1 TIANA
6 VSMNAGS
13 SGITFSGGSNL
24 TFQGSTWAMA
34 ASGQTY
40 NVASSSTA
48 TINDVISGGGSGG
61 IIKTGSGT
69 LVIGGSSA
77 NTFTGGL
84 TISGGQVTLQKTA
97 GTNAIGSGNIV
108 INSGGTLLLANSN
121 QLPSGTNMVLNGG
134 VFNTGGQNQALGTLT
149 LSSTSNID
157 MGSGANIISFAD
169 SSGASW
175 SSNPIL
181 NIVNWDGS
189 LTGGG
194 SSQLIFG
201 SAASGLTANQIAQIR
216 FYNPAGLSPGTY
228 SAQILS
234 TGELIPDAAPEPATT
249 VAGLLMGLI
258 AVFWEIKRHKKKRIA
273 TSPCPN

>member
-1 TIANA
+1 
-6 VSMNAGS
+6 
-13 SGITFSGGSNL
+13 
-24 TFQGSTWAMA
+24 
-34 ASGQTY
+34 
-40 NVASSSTA
+40 
-48 TINDVISGGGSGG
+48 
-61 IIKTGSGT
+61 
-69 LVIGGSSA
+69 
-77 NTFTGGL
+77 
-84 TISGGQVTLQKTA
+84 
-97 GTNAIGSGNIV
+97 
-108 INSGGTLLLANSN
+108 
-121 QLPSGTNMVLNGG
+121 